1 MSDFRPQRVFRA
13 AVLTAAAFGALLAL
27 SGCGEAKKEDGRKT
41 AAPTVDRVE
50 LTPEQAKSVAV
61 GVVGQ
66 REFSS
71 QRVAVGAIDF
81 NEDRSVQVFSNY
93 QGKIVE
99 AFAQLG
105 DDVKKGQRLYTIN
118 SPDLIQAESTLIA
131 AAGVYELTTKN
142 LERMKR
148 LNEIKGVADKDYQ
161 QAVSDQ
167 MTADGALRAAKSAVH
182 VYGKSEADIEK
193 TIKTRH
199 VDPILVVAS
208 PISGHITARNGQP
221 GLFVQPGN
229 APAPYAVADLGV
241 KWMVANVPEVD
252 SVLYHKGQKV
262 QVKVQAYGD
271 RTFTGSINALG
282 TAVDP
287 NTRTLV
293 VRADIADPKNELRPG
308 MFASFIIETGHP
320 VTSVAVP
327 LAAVVREGDGS
338 MNVWTTTDNRH
349 FIRKTVVVGVQR
361 DGWDEIVKGLAPGE
375 QVVTEGAVFLSNMLN
390 AASAND

>member
-1 MSDFRPQRVFRA
+1 MSDFRPQRAVRA
-13 AVLTAAAFGALLAL
+13 AALTAAAFSALLAL
-27 SGCGEAKKEDGRKT
+27 SACGEAKKDEGSKT

-50 LTPEQAKSVAV
+50 LTAAQAKSVTIIA
-61 GVVGQ
+61 VGQ

-71 QRVAVGAIDF
+71 QRVAVGSIDF

-93 QGKIVE
+93 PGKIVE
-99 AFAQLG
+99 AFAKLG
-105 DDVKKGQRLYTIN
+105 DDVKKGQPLYTID

-131 AAGVYELTTKN
+131 AAGVYDLTSKN

-161 QAVSDQ
+161 QAISDQ
-167 MTADGALRAAKSAVH
+167 MTAEGALRAAKSAVR
-182 VYGKSEADIEK
+182 VFGKSEADIEK
-193 TIKTRH
+193 AIKTRH
-199 VDPILVVAS
+199 VDPFLVVAS
-208 PISGHITARNGQP
+208 PISGHITARNAQP

-262 QVKVQAYGD
+262 SVKVQAYGD
-271 RTFTGSINALG
+271 RAFSGSINALG

-293 VRADIADPKNELRPG
+293 VRADISDPKNELRPG
-308 MFASFIIETGHP
+308 MFASFVIETGHP

-327 LAAVVREGDGS
+327 LASVVREGDGS
-338 MNVWTTTDNRH
+338 MNVWTTTDGRH
-349 FIRKTVVVGVQR
+349 FIRKTVVLGVQR

-390 AASAND
+390 AASANG

>member
-1 MSDFRPQRVFRA
+1 MIDFRPQRAVRA
-13 AVLTAAAFGALLAL
+13 AALTAAAIGALLAL
-27 SGCGEAKKEDGRKT
+27 SACGEAKKDEGSKT

-50 LTPEQAKSVAV
+50 LTAAQAKSVTIAAV
-61 GVVGQ
+61 SQ

-71 QRVAVGAIDF
+71 ERVAVGSIDF

-93 QGKIVE
+93 PGKIVE
-99 AFAQLG
+99 AFAKLG
-105 DDVKKGQRLYTIN
+105 DDVKKGQPLYTIY

-131 AAGVYELTTKN
+131 AAGVYDLTSKN

-161 QAVSDQ
+161 QAISDQ
-167 MTADGALRAAKSAVH
+167 MTADGALRAAKSAVR
-182 VYGKSEADIEK
+182 VFGKSEADVEK
-193 TIKTRH
+193 AIKTRH

-208 PISGHITARNGQP
+208 PISGHITARNAQP

-262 QVKVQAYGD
+262 SVKVQAYGD
-271 RTFTGSINALG
+271 RAFSGSINALA

-293 VRADIADPKNELRPG
+293 VRADISDPRNELRPG
-308 MFASFIIETGHP
+308 MFASFVIETGRP

-327 LAAVVREGDGS
+327 PASVVREGDGS
-338 MNVWTTTDNRH
+338 MNVWTTTDGRH
-349 FIRKTVVVGVQR
+349 FIRKTVVLGVQR

-390 AASAND
+390 AASANG